1 MLNKEM
7 MKEERKR
14 ELNLLISKYNFYLQ
28 DALYDYIK
36 NKICIIKNNLKN
48 GNVSERDRTYFEG
61 VCDTCKEIM
70 EITRRKK

>member
-28 DALYDYIK
+28 DTLYDYIK

-48 GNVSERDRTYFEG
+48 GNVSKRDRIYYKG
-61 VCDTCKEIM
+61 VVDTCKEIRD
-70 EITRRKK
+70 IIRRKI